1 MYFEGAVNLLS
12 IIYQSTSTSLSSL
25 IHEMEKSPISSLEP
39 SPPASAGLENTVI
52 IPPAL
57 LPIRPEDEK
66 RLVRKCDLHVL
77 PVITLLYLLAF
88 IDRIN
93 IGNARIES
101 LQSDL
106 HMTGN
111 DYNVALFVFFIP
123 YILFELPSNI
133 ILKQVAPSTWL
144 SSIMG
149 IWGASPL
156 LMSRTTCKHLI
167 CNIGVISI
175 CMGLTRSYAGLVTCR
190 FLLGLFEAGF
200 VPGSFDRVLT
210 IASLN

>member
-1 MYFEGAVNLLS
+1 
-12 IIYQSTSTSLSSL
+12 
-25 IHEMEKSPISSLEP
+25 MEKSPISSLET
-39 SPPASAGLENTVI
+39 SPPASAGLENSII

-66 RLVRKCDLHVL
+66 HLVRKCDWNVL
-77 PVITLLYLLAF
+77 PMITLLYLLAF

-93 IGNARIES
+93 IGNARIEG

-133 ILKQVAPSTWL
+133 ILRKVAPSTWL
-144 SSIMG
+144 SSIMV
-149 IWGASPL
+149 IWGASL
-156 LMSRTTCKHLI
+156 LLK
-167 CNIGVISI
+167 
-175 CMGLTRSYAGLVTCR
+175 VTY
-190 FLLGLFEAGF
+190 
-200 VPGSFDRVLT
+200 
-210 IASLN
+210 